1 MLPQYEGSALLAM
14 PRVSP
19 RIHAIPPAK
28 TSIIRF
34 VDAVDTPVSLTD
46 RDGRLTSMNAPAR
59 DFFVGRTGTRLRSLV
74 ENAVRVAMSD
84 RRKAGDGF
92 PNPARRFEIEHERF
106 HMTIVL
112 AGNDVAGQDIGA
124 MVMLRRESIAEA
136 PLATEQSLAE
146 RFSLTPQ
153 EARVAMLLAEHRSN
167 RDIAD
172 RLGVSVHTAR
182 HHTERVL
189 AKLDIHS
196 RYDVRRV
203 IT

>member
-1 MLPQYEGSALLAM
+1 MLPQYEGSAMLAM

-19 RIHAIPPAK
+19 RIHIVPPAK

-34 VDAVDTPVSLTD
+34 VDAVDTAVSLTD

-59 DFFVGRTGTRLRSLV
+59 DFFVGRTGTRLRGLV

-84 RRKAGDGF
+84 RRKTGEGF

-106 HMTIVL
+106 HVTIVL

-124 MVMLRRESIAEA
+124 MVMMRREQIAAA
-136 PLATEQSLAE
+136 PQATEQSLAE
-146 RFSLTPQ
+146 RFGLTPQ

-203 IT
+203 LS

>member
-1 MLPQYEGSALLAM
+1 MLPQYEGSAMLAM

-19 RIHAIPPAK
+19 RIHIVPPAK

-34 VDAVDTPVSLTD
+34 VDAVDTAVSLTD

-59 DFFVGRTGTRLRSLV
+59 DFFVGRTGTRLRGLV

-84 RRKAGDGF
+84 RRKTGDGF

-106 HMTIVL
+106 HVTIVL

-124 MVMLRRESIAEA
+124 MVMMRREQIAAA
-136 PLATEQSLAE
+136 PQATEQSLAE
-146 RFSLTPQ
+146 RFGLTPQ

-203 IT
+203 LS